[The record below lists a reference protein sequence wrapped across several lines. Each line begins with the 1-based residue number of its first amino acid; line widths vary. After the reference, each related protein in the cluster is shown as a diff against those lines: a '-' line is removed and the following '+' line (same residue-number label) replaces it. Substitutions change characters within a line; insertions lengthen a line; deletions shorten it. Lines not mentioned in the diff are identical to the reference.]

1 MRWFWQQ
8 QEHPYTRDHFRFLL
22 ATTPLW
28 LLLLWY
34 VGINL
39 LIAAALGS
47 AYFLLQSS
55 GEMAVWDWF
64 FYSLL
69 QLFAA
74 EPPPEMSFT
83 LNDWQRIVFVVNAVF
98 GLLLPTILLGS
109 IVFRIFVQ
117 QELIIF
123 RKKMSLTYR
132 KVHGKYAIGIRA
144 YNSSR
149 LRLVAVNCTIVFRQ
163 SYGSSSRGIELEN
176 RIREQMSHH
185 SSHGFNLYL
194 EKKDID
200 PQNQKLKSLRGYQI
214 TPGSKIRIVI
224 SGKIPALGIEIIQT
238 KVYTIPQDIV
248 WGDWKRGNKMNE
260 IRDQFEEIAYPFTP
274 MPGHIKET
282 NPFQKLFKR
291 VYLSV
296 KKLFGA

>member
-74 EPPPEMSFT
+74 EPPPEMSFS

-117 QELIIF
+117 RDVIMFRNKLALYYSEKRGKYLLCARIYSTSHLDIVYPSMTFIF
-123 RKKMSLTYR
+123 RQGFAAGTTHKFIQEK
-132 KVHGKYAIGIRA
+132 
-144 YNSSR
+144 
-149 LRLVAVNCTIVFRQ
+149 
-163 SYGSSSRGIELEN
+163 
-176 RIREQMSHH
+176 HH
-185 SSHGFNLYL
+185 ALMTHHHPHIFNLKL
-194 EKKDID
+194 EKDDID
-200 PQNQKLKSLRGYQI
+200 LSGENPRLNSLNGHKITKDSKLTIIVRGE
-214 TPGSKIRIVI
+214 
-224 SGKIPALGIEIIQT
+224 IPALKTNFMQIRTYNLPTDVQWGRWKLIAKEEIYIAT
-238 KVYTIPQDIV
+238 A
-248 WGDWKRGNKMNE
+248 WKN
-260 IRDQFEEIAYPFTP
+260 FEEISEPFTP
-274 MPGHIKET
+274 MPGHAAEASKPPSRER
-282 NPFQKLFKR
+282 P
-291 VYLSV
+291 SV
-296 KKLFGA
+296 G